1 MHNFYLVRHGET
13 LANVENKIQGQSDS
27 SLTENGKAK
36 IENLALEFQNRG
48 LQFDLVYSSNQKR
61 AIETK
66 DIILK
71 TLANESVI
79 FQADEGLRE
88 WEFGSFDGQDIDQ
101 TFSSLKKLKL
111 QNLTDE
117 EPSELTLKEVANV
130 IFNMDKS
137 GLAESWKVLID
148 RIWSSFSSIVSAATT
163 SGAKNV
169 LIVSH
174 GLTISTL
181 LYIIDNSKDKFKNIS
196 NGSIVVVGYE
206 KGMYKVS

>member
-1 MHNFYLVRHGET
+1 MHNFYFVRHGET
-13 LANVENKIQGQSDS
+13 LANVENKIQGQSDA
-27 SLTENGKAK
+27 SLTENGKDM
-36 IENLALEFQNRG
+36 IENLALELKSRD

-71 TLANESVI
+71 TLANESIV
-79 FQADEGLRE
+79 FHADAGLRE
-88 WEFGSFDGQDIDQ
+88 WEFGTFDGQDIEE
-101 TFSSLKKLKL
+101 TFSNLKKLKL
-111 QNLTDE
+111 QNLTDG

-137 GLAESWKVLID
+137 GQAESWEVLKD
-148 RIWSSFSSIVSAATT
+148 RVWSSFSSIVSKATA

-181 LYIIDNSKDKFKNIS
+181 LYIIDKDRDKFKNIS
-196 NGSIVVVGYE
+196 NGSIVVVSYE
-206 KGMYKVS
+206 EGMYKVS